1 MREINEAFGELNSL
15 CSFYLHGTLPTPAPA
30 APAAGTAT
38 SASSSSSGPS
48 ASAPSAAA
56 AWTPTPGVRS
66 GAGAGAA
73 KAGKE
78 GAGLGPE
85 AAGSTSSGVPGV
97 GNCSGTPNLQCPQTK
112 LAILQQASQLISL
125 LEREIKGTF
134 VRCIAH
140 HIASQFVPSYVFL
153 FRVTGGDGDGYG
165 VGDGTRHDTT
175 LYTQTRLALML
186 RSSPLR
192 SERNR
197 VVSSQ

>member
-1 MREINEAFGELNSL
+1 MSSSSTSEPEPEHSFETQYECTSVLRVCGRVRVREINEAFGELNSL
-15 CSFYLHGTLPTPAPA
+15 CSFYLHGTLPAPAPA

-66 GAGAGAA
+66 GSGAGAA

-78 GAGLGPE
+78 GAGPE

-153 FRVTGGDGDGYG
+153 SRVAGGDGDG
-165 VGDGTRHDTT
+165 TRH
-175 LYTQTRLALML
+175 
-186 RSSPLR
+186 
-192 SERNR
+192 
-197 VVSSQ
+197 